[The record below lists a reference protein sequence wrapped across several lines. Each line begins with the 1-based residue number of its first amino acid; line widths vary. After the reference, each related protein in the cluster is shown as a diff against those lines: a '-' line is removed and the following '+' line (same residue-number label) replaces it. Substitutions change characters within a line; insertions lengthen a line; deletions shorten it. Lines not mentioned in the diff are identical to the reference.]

1 MIINKEIFP
10 MSNKKN
16 LLEENT
22 VRRFMK
28 LAGTQPL
35 ASDFFKETT
44 LTEAP
49 EDELEM
55 GEEVEVE
62 EELPEEPEG
71 LELDAEEGGE
81 DPDAEE
87 GSVEAFAKDALEAI
101 AGVAK
106 EHGVDIDVEE
116 APEPE
121 EVEVGEMEIEEDDM
135 EGELGPEDEEVEVEG
150 EDDEA
155 ALEALQEI
163 TYIDEDVLMETVY
176 KRVANRLMREKR
188 ADDVADKLARKL
200 ASRVSKKLR

>member
-35 ASDFFKETT
+35 ASDFLNETT

-49 EDELEM
+49 EDELEVE
-55 GEEVEVE
+55 EEVEVE

-121 EVEVGEMEIEEDDM
+121 EVEVGEMEVEEDDLGGELDP
-135 EGELGPEDEEVEVEG
+135 EGEGGD

-176 KRVANRLMREKR
+176 KRVANRLLREKR
-188 ADDVADKLARKL
+188 ADDVADKLAKKL

>member
-1 MIINKEIFP
+1 

-16 LLEENT
+16 ILEENT

-28 LAGTQPL
+28 LAGTQPF
-35 ASDFFKETT
+35 ASDFLNETT

-62 EELPEEPEG
+62 EEMPEEPAGVELEAEG
-71 LELDAEEGGE
+71 EEDADEH
-81 DPDAEE
+81 E
-87 GSVEAFAKDALEAI
+87 GSVEAFAKDALDAI

-106 EHGVDIDVEE
+106 EHGVDIEVEE

-121 EVEVGEMEIEEDDM
+121 EVEVGEMEVEESDM
-135 EGELGPEDEEVEVEG
+135 EGELGPEDEEMEVG
-150 EDDEA
+150 EEDEEA
-155 ALEALQEI
+155 ALEALEEI
-163 TYIDEDVLMETVY
+163 AYIDEDVLMEKVY
-176 KRVANRLMREKR
+176 KRVANRLLREKR
-188 ADDVADKLARKL
+188 ADDVAEKLARKL

>member
-1 MIINKEIFP
+1 

-16 LLEENT
+16 ILEENT

-28 LAGTQPL
+28 LAGTQPF
-35 ASDFFKETT
+35 ASDFLNETT

-62 EELPEEPEG
+62 EGLPEEPAG

-135 EGELGPEDEEVEVEG
+135 EGELGPEDEEMEVEG

-163 TYIDEDVLMETVY
+163 SYIDEDVLMETVY
-176 KRVANRLMREKR
+176 KRVANRLLREKR

-200 ASRVSKKLR
+200 AARVSKKLR

>member
-35 ASDFFKETT
+35 ASDFLNETT

-55 GEEVEVE
+55 GEEVDVE

-71 LELDAEEGGE
+71 VELEKEEGGE

-121 EVEVGEMEIEEDDM
+121 EIEVGEMEVEEDDLG
-135 EGELGPEDEEVEVEG
+135 GELGPEDEELEVG
-150 EDDEA
+150 EEDEEA

-163 TYIDEDVLMETVY
+163 KYIDEDLLMEKVY
-176 KRVANRLMREKR
+176 KRVANRLLREKR
-188 ADDVADKLARKL
+188 ADDVAEKLARKL
-200 ASRVSKKLR
+200 ATRVSKKLR